1 MKLRTRLTLISSIF
15 IALASIFIGAFSVTA
30 TRQSS
35 LTQIDNTLTQ
45 VLNASDGGAR
55 RAQGS
60 VVARA
65 DDLNVAIALGLV
77 LPDQSITV
85 VRRAG
90 DITDP
95 YEFPILTKNKIRDAE
110 SKFTN
115 VDGNVPYRIR
125 SRSLG
130 DGVALMAAAPLVS
143 LNSDLR
149 QLVIKTIVGALF
161 IIFLSALL
169 VWFSTRRALRTVDAM
184 IDSASAIADGEL
196 DRKVPEAQPGTE
208 LGRLASALNVMI
220 TSLRSSLRAK
230 DESEQG
236 MRRFLGDASHELRTP
251 LTVIKGYGEILK
263 DAENLDPVQRS
274 RAIDRLNAE
283 SARMDTLISDLLRLS
298 RLDQHPV
305 ISVELV
311 DLSSVTSDFAR
322 DLQDQEVGR
331 KVELQIE
338 EDVIVRGDE
347 SLLRQVLANIMGNIR
362 RHTPADSPVRVR
374 LSLEGENGSST
385 AHLLVDDAGPGISP
399 EQREIALARF
409 GRLEESRSRQ
419 GGGFGLGLSIVAQVV
434 SLHQGELKLG
444 TSPLGGLRLEILIPG
459 VTS

>member
-1 MKLRTRLTLISSIF
+1 
-15 IALASIFIGAFSVTA
+15 VTA

-95 YEFPILTKNKIRDAE
+95 YEFPILSKNKIRDAE

>member
-1 MKLRTRLTLISSIF
+1 VKLRTRLTLISSIF

-45 VLNASDGGAR
+45 VLNASDGGGR

-95 YEFPILTKNKIRDAE
+95 YEFPILSKNEIRNAE

-220 TSLRSSLRAK
+220 ASLRSSLRAK

-305 ISVELV
+305 ISAELV

>member
-15 IALASIFIGAFSVTA
+15 IALASICIGVFSVTA

-90 DITDP
+90 DITNP
-95 YEFPILTKNKIRDAE
+95 YAFPTLNKSEILNAG

-115 VDGNVPYRIR
+115 VDGEVPYRIR

-149 QLVIKTIVGALF
+149 QLVIKTTVGALF

-196 DRKVPEAQPGTE
+196 DRKVPEAHSGTE

-220 TSLRSSLRAK
+220 ASLRSSLRAK

-251 LTVIKGYGEILK
+251 LTVIKGYG
-263 DAENLDPVQRS
+263 
-274 RAIDRLNAE
+274 
-283 SARMDTLISDLLRLS
+283 
-298 RLDQHPV
+298 
-305 ISVELV
+305 
-311 DLSSVTSDFAR
+311 
-322 DLQDQEVGR
+322 
-331 KVELQIE
+331 
-338 EDVIVRGDE
+338 
-347 SLLRQVLANIMGNIR
+347 
-362 RHTPADSPVRVR
+362 
-374 LSLEGENGSST
+374 
-385 AHLLVDDAGPGISP
+385 
-399 EQREIALARF
+399 
-409 GRLEESRSRQ
+409 
-419 GGGFGLGLSIVAQVV
+419 
-434 SLHQGELKLG
+434 
-444 TSPLGGLRLEILIPG
+444 
-459 VTS
+459 

>member
-1 MKLRTRLTLISSIF
+1 VKLRTRLTLISSIF
-15 IALASIFIGAFSVTA
+15 IALASIFIGLFSVNT
-30 TRQSS
+30 TKQSS
-35 LTQIDNTLTQ
+35 LSQIDNTLTQ

-55 RAQGS
+55 SAQGS

-65 DDLNVAIALGLV
+65 DDLNVAVALGLV

-90 DITDP
+90 DVANP
-95 YEFPILTKNKIRDAE
+95 YEFPDLSTDQISAA
-110 SKFTN
+110 SVKFTN
-115 VDGNVPYRIR
+115 IDGQVPYRIR

-130 DGVALMAAAPLVS
+130 DGVALMAAAPLIT
-143 LNSDLR
+143 LNTDIR
-149 QLVIKTIVGALF
+149 QLEIKTIVGALF
-161 IIFLSALL
+161 VILLSAIL

-184 IDSASAIADGEL
+184 IDSATAIAEGEL
-196 DRKVPEAQPGTE
+196 DRKVPEASSGTE
-208 LGRLASALNVMI
+208 LGRLSSALNIMI
-220 TSLRSSLRAK
+220 SSLRSSLRAK

-251 LTVIKGYGEILK
+251 LTVIKGYGEMLK
-263 DAENLDPVQRS
+263 DAENLDPAQRA

-305 ISVELV
+305 ISEELV
-311 DLSSVTSDFAR
+311 DLSSVTADFAQ
-322 DLQDQEVGR
+322 DLRDQELGR

-362 RHTPADSPVRVR
+362 RHTPADSAVRVH
-374 LSLEGENGSST
+374 LSLEGENGQSM
-385 AHLLVDDAGPGISP
+385 AHLVVDDGGRGISP
-399 EQREIALARF
+399 EKREMAIARF

-419 GGGFGLGLSIVAQVV
+419 GGGFGLGLSIVSQVV
-434 SLHQGELKLG
+434 ALHHGELKLG
-444 TSPLGGLRLEILIPG
+444 ESPFGGLRVEILIPG
-459 VTS
+459 VIS

>member
-1 MKLRTRLTLISSIF
+1 VKLRTRLTLISSIF

-45 VLNASDGGAR
+45 VLNASDGGGR

-95 YEFPILTKNKIRDAE
+95 YEFPILSKNEIRNAE

-220 TSLRSSLRAK
+220 ASLRSSLRAK

-305 ISVELV
+305 ISAELV
-311 DLSSVTSDFAR
+311 DLSSVTSDFAQ
-322 DLQDQEVGR
+322 DLQDQEVSR
-331 KVELQIE
+331 RVELQIE

>member
-95 YEFPILTKNKIRDAE
+95 YEFPILSKNEIRNAE

-169 VWFSTRRALRTVDAM
+169 VWFSTRRALRTVEAM

-196 DRKVPEAQPGTE
+196 DRKVPEAQSGTE

-305 ISVELV
+305 ISAELV

>member
-15 IALASIFIGAFSVTA
+15 IALASICIGVFSVTA

-55 RAQGS
+55 SAQGS

-90 DITDP
+90 DVTNP
-95 YEFPILTKNKIRDAE
+95 YEFPTLSKSQIQDA
-110 SKFTN
+110 SAKFTN
-115 VDGNVPYRIR
+115 VDGTVPYRIR

-130 DGVALMAAAPLVS
+130 DGVALMAAAPLLS

-161 IIFLSALL
+161 VILLSGLL

-208 LGRLASALNVMI
+208 LGRLASALNIMI
-220 TSLRSSLRAK
+220 SSLRSSLRAK

-251 LTVIKGYGEILK
+251 LTVIKGYGEMLK
-263 DAENLDPVQRS
+263 DAENLDPAQRS

-305 ISVELV
+305 ISVDLV
-311 DLSSVTSDFAR
+311 DLSSVTSDFAQ
-322 DLQDQEVGR
+322 DLRDQEVGR
-331 KVELQIE
+331 NVELEIE

-362 RHTPADSPVRVR
+362 RHTPVDSPVRVR
-374 LSLEGENGSST
+374 LSLGDANGSSM
-385 AHLLVDDAGPGISP
+385 AHLVVDDAGPGISP
-399 EQREIALARF
+399 EKREMALARF

-419 GGGFGLGLSIVAQVV
+419 GGGFGLGLSIVSQVV
-434 SLHQGELKLG
+434 ALHGGELKLG
-444 TSPLGGLRLEILIPG
+444 NSPLGGLRLEILIPG

>member
-1 MKLRTRLTLISSIF
+1 VKLRTRLTLISSIF

-95 YEFPILTKNKIRDAE
+95 YEFPILSKNKIRDAE